1 MMNSGIN
8 FVAADMPSAS
18 DLTIHILAAVAED
31 ERKRTAERTKVA
43 LQALKDRGVKL
54 GAPAEA
60 LKAAG
65 IRGNEIKAA
74 RSMR

>member
-1 MMNSGIN
+1 M
-8 FVAADMPSAS
+8 SAS
-18 DLTIHILAAVAED
+18 G
-31 ERKRTAERTKVA
+31 AERTKVA